1 MTRPDPVALQGSLRA
16 FIAEHDIKPDPQ
28 FFHWHS
34 GVYAVLDCVF
44 SSQAVY
50 ETTVLPALKRFAVN
64 SGLED
69 QPGLTFTAFV
79 QDVDRFPEPHRFAT
93 YARDVMGNSQQL
105 SGQTK
110 VQVAYNVCQ
119 RFISRGYNT
128 KAALLAALPQGKPAD
143 PATET
148 PATHSA
154 LEEMVLGEMIKD
166 RSHKIRGMGAAL
178 GPYLLMS
185 LGVEDYVKPD
195 TLLLRLLGR
204 VGGWQPRA
212 GHPGDLALIQDTV
225 THVAKEMQTSPAR
238 LDNALWRYESTL
250 LRGKAGR

>member
-1 MTRPDPVALQGSLRA
+1 MVLQSSLRA
-16 FIAEHDIKPDPQ
+16 FIAEHGIKPDSQ
-28 FFHWHS
+28 FAHWQS

-44 SSQAVY
+44 SSQARY
-50 ETTVLPALKRFAVN
+50 EITVLPALKRFAAN
-64 SGLED
+64 TGLKDE
-69 QPGLTFTAFV
+69 PGLTFTAFV
-79 QDVDRFPEPHRFAT
+79 QSVDRFPEPQRFTT
-93 YARDVMGNSQQL
+93 YARNVMGNRQQL

-110 VQVAYNVCQ
+110 VEVAYNVCQ
-119 RFISRGYNT
+119 RFISCGHDT
-128 KAALLAALPQGKPAD
+128 KAALLAALPKGKPAD

-148 PATHSA
+148 PATPSA
-154 LEEMVLGEMIKD
+154 LETIVLGEMIKD
-166 RSHKIRGMGAAL
+166 GPHKIRGMGAAL

-204 VGGWQPRA
+204 IGGWLPRA

-225 THVAKEMQTSPAR
+225 TRVAREMQTTPAR

-250 LRGKAGR
+250 PRGKAAGKSGK